1 MEGSGVGGSAV
12 AALWIGVIADETVP
26 TANIST
32 CTQCRQVPFDGQ
44 ESWGC
49 PPSVNING
57 YEAAMMHGAI
67 KLIAIA
73 GS

>member
-1 MEGSGVGGSAV
+1 MEGRGVGGSAV
-12 AALWIGVIADETVP
+12 AVPWIGVIDDKTVP
-26 TANIST
+26 IAGIST

-44 ESWGC
+44 ESWGY

-73 GS
+73 RS